1 MGVGCCRANSAG
13 YPVEIPQPDASLPP
27 GLEILYKNN
36 TESVQQATDLAARSF
51 AGTENADP
59 PAEFDW
65 LLEDVADRS
74 DPAQQSE
81 RLDRLSAA
89 LGFCIHYSFLLGR
102 RGLVLVAR
110 SGASDSDGVVPTG
123 GESTKIVGVTTLCF
137 YPKKWSPSIDGVCM
151 PMKAGVSA
159 GASKWSKTQNQFLS
173 SKRMGALEKAMQKLH
188 KKYANGPH
196 IYVWVVAVDPER
208 QGAGVGSK
216 MMRAVS
222 AIADA
227 LNLPCY
233 LECDS
238 GKNEDVY
245 KRFGY
250 VTVGKEDVTVE
261 KGGRDGTQEMFP
273 GGMCAMRREPGP
285 RE

>member
-1 MGVGCCRANSAG
+1 MGAGCCRADNAG
-13 YPVEIPQPDASLPP
+13 YPVEIPQPEASLPP

-51 AGTENADP
+51 AGTETADP

-65 LLEDVADRS
+65 LLSDVPDRS
-74 DPAQQSE
+74 DSSQQSE
-81 RLDRLSAA
+81 RVHRMSATMA
-89 LGFCIHYSFLLGR
+89 FCMHYSFVLGR

-110 SGASDSDGVVPTG
+110 SGAWGSDSVVPSG
-123 GESTKIVGVTTLCF
+123 AESPKIIGVTTLCF
-137 YPKKWSPSIDGVCM
+137 YPNKWSPSVDGMCT
-151 PMKAGVSA
+151 PMKAAMSA
-159 GASKWSKTQNQFLS
+159 GASKWSKTQNQFLN
-173 SKRMGALEKAMQKLH
+173 SKRMGALEKPLQKLH
-188 KKYANGPH
+188 KKYASGPH
-196 IYVWVVAVDPER
+196 IYIWVVAVDPEA
-208 QGAGVGSK
+208 QGQGVGSK

-222 AIADA
+222 AIADV
-227 LNLPCY
+227 LKLPCY

-245 KRFGY
+245 RRFGY
-250 VTVGKEDVTVE
+250 ATVGKEDVTVE
-261 KGGRDGTQEMFP
+261 KGARDGTQEMFP